1 MVLCRGYGKGENAE
15 LFCISR
21 KKYFYFFCPNLSLP
35 QSRAHKQ
42 LLRVHM
48 AFPTSAEVKAKFF
61 CLLREHWPSIMILIF
76 TWYGWLVDDDYMG
89 HVVQAVGAA
98 GVIVLLSTF
107 KLQKN
112 IWVYVSGM
120 ALCFIGTAEIIDTQ
134 HIVDI
139 MGLGWL
145 SSWSIII
152 ITIAV
157 QGSIA
162 SFVCVLFLYIFF
174 FRSQISAT
182 MLVKIPICI
191 LFLLAAMSPTFMIF
205 WVLMAFSGLFGPI

>member
-1 MVLCRGYGKGENAE
+1 MT
-15 LFCISR
+15 S
-21 KKYFYFFCPNLSLP
+21 
-35 QSRAHKQ
+35 
-42 LLRVHM
+42 
-48 AFPTSAEVKAKFF
+48 PTSAEVKAKFF
-61 CLLREHWPSIMILIF
+61 GLLRKHWPSIIILIF
-76 TWYGWLVDDDYMG
+76 TWYGWLVRDDYMG
-89 HVVQAVGAA
+89 HVVQAVGAV
-98 GVIVLLSTF
+98 GVIVLLSIF

-112 IWVYVSGM
+112 IWIYVAGM

-145 SSWSIII
+145 SPWAIII

-162 SFVCVLFLYIFF
+162 SFICVLFLYIFF

-182 MLVKIPICI
+182 MLVKIPLCI

-205 WVLMAFSGLFGPI
+205 WVLMALSGLFGPV